1 MKRLVPKTIA
11 GSSFK
16 STFDLS
22 AGIRAVYLRF
32 LTVLL
37 VSLHAGV
44 ALAAI
49 DEADLL
55 PVDEAFQPELTVEAE
70 QLLINFKI
78 APGYYLYQER
88 IDVQPLRPEE
98 VSIGALELPKG
109 EPKEDE
115 FFGKMHVYHK
125 DFSGKAALSY
135 PGAMPA
141 VLAFKIKYQGCAD
154 AGVCYPPQTRTFAM
168 DVPAQTV
175 SGVTEALPTL
185 GEPLAANP
193 PSLDPLGLAGANT
206 ALPPDQASAQADV
219 LPESQAFIAEAI
231 LTDADTVLLRI
242 SAPSD
247 YYLYKNKFRFDEGSN
262 TLALTPQY
270 PAAKRF
276 NDPEF
281 GDVEVY
287 FGGLELP
294 LKLLR
299 APGQG
304 AAGRMDLGIE
314 FQGCKQNSVCYPI
327 MRRVI
332 SVALP
337 ETKTLA
343 SQADVDAAKKS
354 QLAQFTN
361 LPVFPAPG
369 AAAGSA
375 ANFSQSTGASVGLF
389 GALLLALLGGVL
401 LNLMPCVLPVLSL
414 KVLGLA
420 ESSKS
425 QLVARNQAIFYTL
438 GVLSAFLL
446 LGIVLLALKTA
457 GSALGWGFQLQN
469 PLVVGFLAL
478 VMFVLGLNLSG
489 IVSFGNSLGNL
500 GAKYADGG
508 GNSGAFFTGVL
519 ACVVASPCTG
529 PFMGTALT
537 YGFTQ
542 NSATALLILL
552 TLGLG
557 LALPFLLIGF
567 IPGLASRLP
576 KPGAWMET
584 LKQWLAFPLYG
595 TAIWLAWVFGNQTG
609 VDGLGLLLCGFLLIA
624 AAAWW
629 WERQNFSTADST
641 ALARAFAIALAL
653 GGIFLLKVAGDQS
666 SKKAPTVDVIAEIER
681 LHAAGEAV
689 FVDVTADWC
698 VTCKVNE
705 RNAIN
710 TDAVRQAMQKH
721 GVTYLIADY
730 TNTSPS
736 IDRYLKEFKAVGVP
750 LYVVYPKRSAKN
762 PQPFVLPQILTQA
775 IVLDAIART
784 SD

>member
-1 MKRLVPKTIA
+1 MTLRVPKFYNQINIQVVR
-11 GSSFK
+11 F
-16 STFDLS
+16 
-22 AGIRAVYLRF
+22 RAIF
-32 LTVLL
+32 LASLAAL
-37 VSLHAGV
+37 VFSL
-44 ALAAI
+44 ALPAFAAI

-55 PVDEAFQPELTVEAE
+55 PVDEAFQPELKVESDK
-70 QLLINFKI
+70 LLISFKI

-98 VSIGALELPKG
+98 VAIGTLDLPKG
-109 EPKEDE
+109 KPKEDE
-115 FFGKMHVYHK
+115 FFGKMHVYHG
-125 DFSGKAALSY
+125 DFSGSAALSY
-135 PGAMPA
+135 PSTMPTMY
-141 VLAFKIKYQGCAD
+141 AFKIKYQGCAD

-168 DVPAQTV
+168 DVPAQTI

-185 GEPLAANP
+185 GNAPPL
-193 PSLDPLGLAGANT
+193 SVSQDLLGLTGPNNA
-206 ALPPDQASAQADV
+206 PPQAQADV
-219 LPESQAFIAEAI
+219 LPQDQAFIAEAI
-231 LTDADTVLLRI
+231 LSNADTVLLRI
-242 SAPSD
+242 SAPPD
-247 YYLYKNKFRFDEGSN
+247 YYLYKNKFRFDEGAS
-262 TLALTPQY
+262 TLALSPQF
-270 PAAKRF
+270 PTAKSF

-304 AAGRMDLGIE
+304 AAGRMDFGIE

-332 SVALP
+332 AVALP
-337 ETKTLA
+337 ETKALA
-343 SQADVDAAKKS
+343 TQEQVDAAKKA
-354 QLAQFTN
+354 QLAL
-361 LPVFPAPG
+361 LPDLTATTIATPNNPIAT
-369 AAAGSA
+369 
-375 ANFSQSTGASVGLF
+375 NFSQSTGESVGLF
-389 GALLLALLGGVL
+389 TALLLALLGGIV

-420 ESSKS
+420 ESAHS
-425 QLVARNQAIFYTL
+425 QQAARKQAIFYTL

-446 LGIVLLALKTA
+446 LGISLLALKSA
-457 GSALGWGFQLQN
+457 GNALGWGFQLQN
-469 PLVVGFLAL
+469 PLVVGALAL
-478 VMFVLGLNLSG
+478 VMFVMGLNLSG
-489 IVSFGNSLGNL
+489 IVSFGNSLGNV
-500 GAKYADGG
+500 GAKYADAG
-508 GNSGAFFTGVL
+508 GNRGAFFTGVL

-542 NSATALLILL
+542 NSAVALLILL

-567 IPGLASRLP
+567 IPGLAGRLP

-609 VDGLGLLLCGFLLIA
+609 VDGLGLLLSGFLLIA

-629 WERQNFSTADST
+629 WERQNFSTSDST
-641 ALARAFAIALAL
+641 ALARAFAISLAL
-653 GGIFLLKVAGDQS
+653 GGLLLLKTGAEQS
-666 SKKAPTVDVIAEIER
+666 AKKAPTGDSVAQIAQ
-681 LHAAGEAV
+681 LHRAGEAI

-705 RNAIN
+705 RNAIH
-710 TDAVRQAMQKH
+710 TDAVRAAMEKY
-721 GVTYLIADY
+721 GVKLIVVDY
-730 TNTSPS
+730 TTTSPAV
-736 IDRYLKEFKAVGVP
+736 DQYLKDFKAVGVP
-750 LYVVYPKRSAKN
+750 LYVVYPKASAKN

-784 SD
+784 NN

>member
-1 MKRLVPKTIA
+1 MIPILKIHILKTARLPKNNVRFNILIFRWRA
-11 GSSFK
+11 LCVASL
-16 STFDLS
+16 ST
-22 AGIRAVYLRF
+22 
-32 LTVLL
+32 LL
-37 VSLHAGV
+37 F
-44 ALAAI
+44 ALALPAFAAI

-55 PVDEAFQPELTVEAE
+55 PVDEAFQPELKVEADK
-70 QLLINFKI
+70 LLISFKV

-88 IDVQPLRPEE
+88 IEVQPLRAEE
-98 VSIGALELPKG
+98 VVVGTLDLPKG

-115 FFGKMHVYHK
+115 FFGKMHVYHG
-125 DFSGKAALSY
+125 DFAGSAALSY
-135 PGAMPA
+135 PGAMPT

-168 DVPAQTV
+168 DVPVQTI
-175 SGVTEALPTL
+175 SGVTEALPRLGDTL
-185 GEPLAANP
+185 SEPITQ
-193 PSLDPLGLAGANT
+193 DPLGLTGPVST
-206 ALPPDQASAQADV
+206 LPQAQTDV
-219 LPESQAFIAEAI
+219 LPQEQAFIAEAI
-231 LTDADTVLLRI
+231 LSDADTVLLRI
-242 SAPSD
+242 SAPPD
-247 YYLYKNKFRFDEGSN
+247 YYLYKNKFRFDEGAG
-262 TLALTPQY
+262 TLALTPSF
-270 PAAKRF
+270 PVAKQF

-281 GDVEVY
+281 GAVDVY

-304 AAGRMDLGIE
+304 AAGQMDFGIE

-332 SVALP
+332 AVALP

-343 SQADVDAAKKS
+343 TQAAVDAAKKA
-354 QLAQFTN
+354 QLTL
-361 LPVFPAPG
+361 LPVLTATTVATPSNPI
-369 AAAGSA
+369 A

-389 GALLLALLGGVL
+389 GALLLALLGGVI

-420 ESSKS
+420 ESAHS
-425 QLVARNQAIFYTL
+425 QQAARKQAIYYTL
-438 GVLSAFLL
+438 GVLCAFLL
-446 LGIVLLALKTA
+446 LGISLLALKSA
-457 GSALGWGFQLQN
+457 GNALGWGFQLQN
-469 PLVVGFLAL
+469 PLVVGALAL
-478 VMFVLGLNLSG
+478 VMFVMGLNLSG

-500 GAKYADGG
+500 GAKYADAG

-529 PFMGTALT
+529 PFMATALT

-542 NSATALLILL
+542 NSAIALLILL

-584 LKQWLAFPLYG
+584 LKQWLAFPLYA

-609 VDGLGLLLCGFLLIA
+609 VDGLGLLLSGFLLIA

-629 WERQNFSTADST
+629 WERQNFSTNDST

-653 GGIFLLKVAGDQS
+653 GGLLLLKIGAEQS
-666 SKKAPTVDVIAEIER
+666 AKKAPTGDVIAQIAQ
-681 LHAAGEAV
+681 LHSEGEAI

-705 RNAIN
+705 RNAID
-710 TDAVRQAMQKH
+710 TDAVRAAMEKY
-721 GVTYLIADY
+721 GVNFMVVDY
-730 TNTSPS
+730 TTTSPTV
-736 IDRYLKEFKAVGVP
+736 DQYLKDFKAVGVP
-750 LYVVYPKRSAKN
+750 LYVVYPKASAKN

-784 SD
+784 SN

>member
-1 MKRLVPKTIA
+1 MNLHVYKSMVTVPARLRA
-11 GSSFK
+11 AYLSF
-16 STFDLS
+16 F
-22 AGIRAVYLRF
+22 A
-32 LTVLL
+32 VLL
-37 VSLHAGV
+37 FAMQ
-44 ALAAI
+44 AMPAAAAI

-55 PVDEAFQPELTVEAE
+55 PVDEAFQPELKVDGEK
-70 QLLINFKI
+70 LLISFKI

-98 VSIGALELPKG
+98 VAVAALELPKG

-125 DFSGKAALSY
+125 DFAGSAALSY

-168 DVPAQTV
+168 DVPAQTI
-175 SGVTEALPTL
+175 SGITEALPTL
-185 GEPLAANP
+185 GEPPLANAA
-193 PSLDPLGLAGANT
+193 SLDPLGIAGPNT
-206 ALPPDQASAQADV
+206 ALPQAQADV
-219 LPESQAFIAEAI
+219 LPQDQAFIAEAL

-242 SAPSD
+242 RAPPD
-247 YYLYKNKFRFDEGSN
+247 YYLYKAKFRFDEGAS
-262 TLALTPQY
+262 TLALTPRF
-270 PAAKRF
+270 PVAKPF

-281 GDVEVY
+281 GDVDVY

-304 AAGRMDLGIE
+304 SAGNMDFGVE

-332 SVALP
+332 AVALP

-343 SQADVDAAKKS
+343 SQAAVDAAKKA
-354 QLAQFTN
+354 QLAQFFD
-361 LPVFPAPG
+361 LPAVVPPA
-369 AAAGSA
+369 ASNASA
-375 ANFSQSTGASVGLF
+375 SNNANFSQSTGASVGLF
-389 GALLLALLGGVL
+389 GALLLALLGGVI

-420 ESSKS
+420 ESAKS
-425 QLVARNQAIFYTL
+425 QQVARSQAIFYTL
-438 GVLSAFLL
+438 GVLSTFLL
-446 LGIVLLALKTA
+446 LGMVLLALKSA
-457 GSALGWGFQLQN
+457 GNALGWGFQLQN
-469 PLVVGFLAL
+469 PLVVGLLAL
-478 VMFVLGLNLSG
+478 VMFVMGLNLSG

-500 GAKYADGG
+500 GAKHADAG
-508 GNSGAFFTGVL
+508 GNRGAFFTGVL

-529 PFMGTALT
+529 PFMGTALS

-542 NSATALLILL
+542 NSAVALLILL

-567 IPGLASRLP
+567 IPGLTSRLP

-629 WERQNFSTADST
+629 WERQNFSTSDST

-653 GGIFLLKVAGDQS
+653 GGILLLKVGADQS
-666 SKKAPTVDVIAEIER
+666 AKKAPTGDVIAEINR
-681 LHAAGEAV
+681 LHASGEAV

-710 TDAVRQAMQKH
+710 TDAVRLSMQKH
-721 GVTYLIADY
+721 GVNYIVADY
-730 TNTSPS
+730 TTTSPS
-736 IDRYLKEFKAVGVP
+736 IDRYLKDFKAVGVP
-750 LYVVYPKRSAKN
+750 LYVVYPKASAKN
-762 PQPFVLPQILTQA
+762 PQPFVLPQILTPA
-775 IVLDAIART
+775 IVLDAIDRAAN
-784 SD
+784 